1 MKIEKW
7 SIGTVP
13 YKSVIKNFENIIV
26 RNLWRSIFII
36 KCTVYSLQSF
46 ILLKMRLWLIS
57 FPWNFTF
64 VYHYILRILNFRKIY
79 LFYWHARDIWLFSG
93 TVEQILNLLRLT
105 FRNAALS
112 QGPIL
117 MECLPLPKTVKLFTF
132 LWLNC
137 GPFILSYFRRW
148 GRGMGLEYPTRWC
161 WIWYEWFCSKI

>member
-7 SIGTVP
+7 SIGTVAH
-13 YKSVIKNFENIIV
+13 KSVLKNFENIIGK
-26 RNLWRSIFII
+26 NLWRSIFII

-64 VYHYILRILNFRKIY
+64 VYHYILWILNFRKIY
-79 LFYWHARDIWLFSG
+79 LFYWHARYIWLFSG
-93 TVEQILNLLRLT
+93 RVEQILNLPRLS

-132 LWLNC
+132 LCLNC
-137 GPFILSYFRRW
+137 GPFILSYFHTFAVGGGGW
-148 GRGMGLEYPTRWC
+148 G
-161 WIWYEWFCSKI
+161 